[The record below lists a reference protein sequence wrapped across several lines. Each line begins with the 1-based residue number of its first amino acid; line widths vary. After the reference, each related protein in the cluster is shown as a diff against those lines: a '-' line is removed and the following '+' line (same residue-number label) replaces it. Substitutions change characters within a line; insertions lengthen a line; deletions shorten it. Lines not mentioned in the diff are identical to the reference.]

1 MKEIVEKEIYEIDLE
16 AKNINIYGSDIIN
29 NSLRMIQFIQ
39 KSLENLREQIIDY
52 KFPSIESE
60 ILFFKVL
67 KPEILSQLLFFNK
80 IFCIESMCPNGSFE
94 VIQNYLNEELNN
106 LTFYFNKHLT
116 FYQYYRSDST
126 IYDECYFVRGH
137 VDIRMC
143 IDSNS
148 LFIDTRFSTIYDY
161 KIAKILANEKIS
173 IYLNKKLILL
183 RKQTESNNEI
193 DYDQKSV
200 CQWTGKKNALVEIG
214 YAFHSAGDINNGN
227 ADIKEIMNCLGDA
240 FNIDLGDYYRTYITL
255 KDRKKDQTQYLN
267 QLTEKLLKRMDEDDK

>member
-1 MKEIVEKEIYEIDLE
+1 MKEIVEKEIQNIDLE
-16 AKNINIYGSDIIN
+16 IKNIDIYGPEIIN
-29 NSLRMIQFIQ
+29 NALRIIQFIQ
-39 KSLENLREQIIDY
+39 KSLAKLRELIIDY
-52 KFPSIESE
+52 KFPSIEDE
-60 ILFFKVL
+60 ILFFKIL
-67 KPEILSQLLFFNK
+67 KPKILGRLLFFNK
-80 IFCIESMCPNGSFE
+80 IFCIESMCPNGSFD
-94 VIQNYLNEELNN
+94 VIQNYLNEELNS

-126 IYDECYFVRGH
+126 IHDECYFVRGH

-143 IDSNS
+143 IDSIS

-161 KIAKILANEKIS
+161 KVAKILANEKVR
-173 IYLNKKLILL
+173 IYLNKKLMLL
-183 RKQTESNNEI
+183 LQKKESENDI
-193 DYDQKSV
+193 DYNQKSV

-227 ADIKEIMNCLGDA
+227 ADIKEIMNCLGNA

-267 QLTEKLLKRMDEDDK
+267 QLTEKLLKRMEDDNK

>member
-1 MKEIVEKEIYEIDLE
+1 MKEIVEKEIQNIDLE
-16 AKNINIYGSDIIN
+16 IKNIDIYGPEIIN
-29 NSLRMIQFIQ
+29 NALRIIQFIQ
-39 KSLENLREQIIDY
+39 KSLAKLRELIIDY
-52 KFPSIESE
+52 KFPSIEDE
-60 ILFFKVL
+60 ILFFKIL
-67 KPEILSQLLFFNK
+67 KPKILSRLLFFNK
-80 IFCIESMCPNGSFE
+80 IFCIESMCPNGSFDI
-94 VIQNYLNEELNN
+94 IQNYLNEELNS

-126 IYDECYFVRGH
+126 IHDECYFVRGH

-143 IDSNS
+143 IDSIS

-161 KIAKILANEKIS
+161 KVAKILANEKVR
-173 IYLNKKLILL
+173 IYLNKKLMLL
-183 RKQTESNNEI
+183 LQKKESENEI
-193 DYDQKSV
+193 DYNQKAV

-227 ADIKEIMNCLGDA
+227 ADIKEIMNCLGNA